1 MRVIAGLVTVLLLVA
16 CFATEALAHASLVS
30 VEPRDG
36 SVLTEAPKRIE
47 LRFSE
52 SVTAGA
58 INLIDAQGKLRVD
71 ATVEANAESVTVT
84 PPQGLPRGTSI
95 VSYRVIS
102 EDGHP
107 VTGAVTFTVGEP
119 TATAMPANASAG
131 IDALIWLARVCLYV
145 GLFGG
150 VGGAFFVSW
159 IGRSA
164 IGSNVVMAASIIGLV
179 GATVSLGLQGLDVLG
194 LPLSRILTAAPWK
207 VAFGTSLGPALLLAS
222 TAMGTGLVALLR
234 PSTGFSRTLSALALA
249 GVGLSLSATG
259 HAATAPPQLLTQPAL
274 FVHGVG
280 VAFWLGAL
288 APLAAMLWQRP
299 RESSEVVHRFSNAAV
314 PVVGLLALAGLVL
327 AIVQLG
333 SFRALVDT
341 KYGIILSIKLV
352 LVAGLLDLAAL
363 NRFRLAPA
371 LGRVAKA
378 TKPLVRSIAGEC
390 VLAVAILAVVAGWR
404 FTPPPRSLVPDTP
417 LAVHIHSD
425 KAMFQILISPG
436 RVGTDDFVLQ
446 LMNGDGSLLSAK
458 ETALELSMPARGIEA
473 IARPGELGADGYW
486 HVHGVSLPIAGR
498 WHIRIDALVT
508 DFESIALEDDFDVA
522 TE

>member
-1 MRVIAGLVTVLLLVA
+1 MRVIAGLVTLLLIT
-16 CFATEALAHASLVS
+16 CFASEALAHASLVS

-47 LRFSE
+47 LRFNE

-58 INLIDAQGKLRVD
+58 INLIDAQGKLRSD
-71 ATVEANAESVTVT
+71 AKVEARAESVTVT
-84 PPQGLPRGTSI
+84 PPAGLPRGTSI

-107 VTGAVTFTVGEP
+107 VTGSVTFTVGEP
-119 TATAMPANASAG
+119 TATAMPAEAGAG

-159 IGRSA
+159 IGRSP
-164 IGSNVVMAASIIGLV
+164 IGSGTVMTASIIGLA
-179 GATVSLGLQGLDVLG
+179 GAIVSLGLQGLDVLG
-194 LPLSRILTAAPWK
+194 LSLSRVLTAAPWK
-207 VAFGTSLGPALLLAS
+207 VAFGTSLGPALLIAVA
-222 TAMGTGLVALLR
+222 AMSAGLIALRR
-234 PSTGFSRTLSALALA
+234 PSAGLSRALSALALA
-249 GVGLSLSATG
+249 GVGLSLAATG
-259 HAATAPPQLLTQPAL
+259 HAATASPRVVTEPAV

-288 APLAAMLWQRP
+288 APLAATLWQRP
-299 RESSEVVHRFSNAAV
+299 KASLQVVHRFSNAAI
-314 PVVGLLALAGLVL
+314 PVVGLLVLAGLVL
-327 AIVQLG
+327 AVIQLG
-333 SFRALVDT
+333 SLEALT
-341 KYGIILSIKLV
+341 ETRYGIILLIKLV
-352 LVAGLLDLAAL
+352 FVTGLLGVAAL
-363 NRFRLAPA
+363 NRFVLTPA
-371 LGRVAKA
+371 LERDAKA
-378 TKPLVRSIAGEC
+378 ARPFVRSVTAEC

-404 FTPPPRSLVPDTP
+404 FTPPPRLLVPETP

-425 KAMFQILISPG
+425 KAMFQVLISPG

-458 ETALELSMPARGIEA
+458 ETTLELSMPARGIEA
-473 IARPGELGADGYW
+473 IERPGTLGSDGYW
-486 HVHGVSLPIAGR
+486 HVHGISLPVAGR
-498 WHIRIDALVT
+498 WHVRIDALVT
-508 DFESIALEDDFDVA
+508 DFESITLEDDFDVT

>member
-1 MRVIAGLVTVLLLVA
+1 MRVVAGLVTVLLLVA

-58 INLIDAQGKLRVD
+58 INLIDAQGRLRVD

-107 VTGAVTFTVGEP
+107 VTGSVTFTVGEP

-131 IDALIWLARVCLYV
+131 IDALIWLARVCLYA

-207 VAFGTSLGPALLLAS
+207 VAFGTSLRPALLLAS

-288 APLAAMLWQRP
+288 APLAAMLRQRP
-299 RESSEVVHRFSNAAV
+299 RESSEVVRRFSNAAM

-333 SFRALVDT
+333 SFRALLDT
-341 KYGIILSIKLV
+341 KYGIILSIKLA
-352 LVAGLLDLAAL
+352 LVAGLLGLAAL

-371 LGRVAKA
+371 LGRA
-378 TKPLVRSIAGEC
+378 TKPLVRSTAGEC

-404 FTPPPRSLVPDTP
+404 FTPPPRSLVLDTP
-417 LAVHIHSD
+417 LAIHIHSD
-425 KAMFQILISPG
+425 KVMFQILILPG

-458 ETALELSMPARGIEA
+458 ETTLELSMPARGIEA

-486 HVHGVSLPIAGR
+486 HVRGVSLPIAGR